1 MKVLFDYKC
10 NKCGSVQERFV
21 SPDVK
26 FMICKKCEGTSEK
39 QLAAPRS
46 KLEGIT
52 GAFPGAYHKWAD
64 DHEKRAKKR
73 TLTERE

>member
-1 MKVLFDYKC
+1 MKVLFDFKC
-10 NKCGSVQERFV
+10 NKCGNTQERFV
-21 SPDVK
+21 NPDTK
-26 FMICKKCEGTSEK
+26 LMICKQCEGVSEK

-73 TLTERE
+73 ALQECE